1 MSDRRTLILDAAAEV
16 IAERGFNQTSVED
29 VVRRA
34 GLCGKSHFYHYFD
47 SKEELGYAVLDRR
60 FECFAE
66 SGLSLLRDPLLDPLD
81 RLNRFVDSLVEA
93 QAKNG
98 CKGGAAFGFLAAELS
113 DTHEGFRERI
123 ERVFSRWSDS
133 VEALLWELL
142 PRMRPDTETRRLAQF
157 IIASL
162 EGALMMSRVS
172 REICVLEGVALNLKR
187 FIAMH
192 LVQEPGAAVDSAV
205 AGVRSTSLGGVS
217 DVRQ

>member
-1 MSDRRTLILDAAAEV
+1 VL

-29 VVRRA
+29 VVKHA
-34 GLCGKSHFYHYFD
+34 GLCGKSHFYHYFH

-81 RLNRFVDSLVEA
+81 RLNRFVDSLVA
-93 QAKNG
+93 SQAKNG
-98 CKGGAAFGFLAAELS
+98 CKGGAAFGGLAAELS

-123 ERVFSRWSDS
+123 ERVFSRWSDNI
-133 VEALLWELL
+133 EALLWELR
-142 PRMRPDTETRRLAQF
+142 PRMHPHTDTRRLAQF

-172 REICVLEGVALNLKR
+172 REICVLEGVALNLKW
-187 FIAMH
+187 FIEMH
-192 LVQEPGAAVDSAV
+192 LVRDDGAGVATAVT
-205 AGVRSTSLGGVS
+205 GVRSTSREGVS